1 MNNKIL
7 ARTLLILSSLAVIL
21 EGCYLFC
28 LFRPENAFEEMIE
41 QIVEEE
47 LGVDASEENPSGDHP
62 AALNESADVSLKKE
76 F

>member
-1 MNNKIL
+1 MNNKML
-7 ARTLLILSSLAVIL
+7 ARTLLILSSLAVVL

-41 QIVEEE
+41 QFVEEE
-47 LGVDASEENPSGDHP
+47 LGASDEYS
-62 AALNESADVSLKKE
+62 ALIDETDQESKKE

>member
-1 MNNKIL
+1 ML
-7 ARTLLILSSLAVIL
+7 ARMLLILSSLAVIL

-41 QIVEEE
+41 QFVEEE
-47 LGVDASEENPSGDHP
+47 IGVGDELSPLHEE
-62 AALNESADVSLKKE
+62 ETVEVKKE

>member
-1 MNNKIL
+1 ML
-7 ARTLLILSSLAVIL
+7 ARTLLILSSLAVVL

-41 QIVEEE
+41 QFIEDEIGAEDEFSPLPDEEGLE
-47 LGVDASEENPSGDHP
+47 V
-62 AALNESADVSLKKE
+62 KKE